1 MPQLMNFVDDPSCV
15 DSLVK
20 HLPSWKPFKSHAA
33 VKDWDAVTAAAVET
47 KPTILESEGRV
58 DDEPTGDATT
68 KSVGLEEST
77 AVEATAVH
85 EASMEPSSA
94 EAEAPTTAEQE
105 NPDPVEVPMLT
116 GHTRVEG
123 NVLTP
128 LDKHAFGL
136 KRDFTMRKGV
146 DIHGRNGSATKAKNE
161 AVSRMTNG
169 IPNPKLTSHQIV
181 FTLREASVHP
191 KAGLCFKSAGLIDC
205 KEFDTLKRTI
215 SNCDKFLARA
225 LKSGVT
231 KGRVSNEQSQMANA
245 LFVAFSDSPQ
255 DLDSDDEQRKVSP
268 SKRKRLSLLPLIPT
282 STGQLKFKKMEVK
295 ESLDARDSKQGRV
308 AHHHQQEWKGFES
321 Q

>member
-1 MPQLMNFVDDPSCV
+1 M
-15 DSLVK
+15 
-20 HLPSWKPFKSHAA
+20 
-33 VKDWDAVTAAAVET
+33 
-47 KPTILESEGRV
+47 EGRV
-58 DDEPTGDATT
+58 DAPSEETT
-68 KSVGLEEST
+68 FAAAVGLEEST
-77 AVEATAVH
+77 AVEAIATD
-85 EASMEPSSA
+85 EASMETSS
-94 EAEAPTTAEQE
+94 AEAPTTTAEE
-105 NPDPVEVPMLT
+105 ETPDPVEVPMLT
-116 GHTRVEG
+116 RHTRVKA
-123 NVLTP
+123 NQLIP

-136 KRDFTMRKGV
+136 KRDFTVRKGV
-146 DIHGRNGSATKAKNE
+146 DIYGHNGSATRAKNR
-161 AVSRMTNG
+161 AASSMTTSV
-169 IPNPKLTSHQIV
+169 PNPKLTSHQIV
-181 FTLREASVHP
+181 FALREASVHP
-191 KAGLCFKSAGLIDC
+191 KARLFFKSAGLIDC
-205 KEFDTLKRTI
+205 KEFDTLKHMV

-231 KGRVSNEQSQMANA
+231 KGRVSNEQSKMANA